1 MNCAQLLGV
10 DVCTTM
16 AVWHDETLGV
26 NEASR
31 KAIRYRWYKMFA
43 YPWLSFYT
51 CFSNVEYSIP
61 PKSNVHFNYDIL

>member
-1 MNCAQLLGV
+1 MKRKGEMHLIENQ
-10 DVCTTM
+10 
-16 AVWHDETLGV
+16 V